1 MRTVKQ
7 IQVGD
12 KVKKKRSKPNLI
24 VGIAVLILAL
34 VGTVSLIITA
44 GNKISAG
51 IQQKNAEKYSAY
63 EEFIAPVIM
72 NDPDTFDD
80 ITLADS
86 GQLLSIAIWSVLDSN
101 PEPDKYE
108 YTDDGMLLPQKEV
121 EEKFASLFGSEVKVI
136 HSNVDGGGIDFKY
149 SEKKK
154 AYLIPITG
162 ITPIYTPK
170 VIDAKEKSSSIE
182 LTVGYLHSSDWQ
194 QDSNGNMAAPEPGKY
209 MKITL
214 GKNSDGSY
222 FVRAIQKQND

>member
-1 MRTVKQ
+1 M
-7 IQVGD
+7 
-12 KVKKKRSKPNLI
+12 KKKRSKPNLI
-24 VGIAVLILAL
+24 VGLGVLLLAL
-34 VGTVSLIITA
+34 VGVVSLIITA
-44 GNKISAG
+44 GDKISDS

-80 ITLADS
+80 ITLADA

-108 YTDDGMLLPQKEV
+108 YTDEGMLLPEKEV
-121 EEKFASLFGSEVKVI
+121 EEKFTSLFGNEVKII

-170 VIDAKEKSSSIE
+170 VIDAKEKSSSVE
-182 LTVGYLHSSDWQ
+182 LTVGYLHSADWQ
-194 QDSNGNMAAPEPGKY
+194 QDSDGNMTAPEPGKY

-214 GKNSDGSY
+214 GKNGESGY
-222 FVRAIQKQND
+222 FVRAIQKTSD

>member
-1 MRTVKQ
+1 M
-7 IQVGD
+7 
-12 KVKKKRSKPNLI
+12 KKKRSKSNLI
-24 VGIAVLILAL
+24 VGLMILAL
-34 VGTVSLIITA
+34 AFVGVVSLVITA
-44 GNKISAG
+44 GNSISKS
-51 IQQKNAEKYSAY
+51 IDEKNAEKYSFY

-86 GQLLSIAIWSVLDSN
+86 GQLLSIAIWTVLDSN
-101 PEPDKYE
+101 PEPEKYE
-108 YTDDGMLLPQKEV
+108 YTDEGMLLPEKEV
-121 EEKFASLFGSEVKVI
+121 EETFVSLFGNEVKII

-162 ITPIYTPK
+162 VTPIYTPK
-170 VIDAKEKSSSIE
+170 VSDVKEKSSSVE

-194 QDSNGNMAAPEPGKY
+194 QDSKGNMTAPEPGKY

-222 FVRAIQKQND
+222 FVRAIQKLSD

>member
-1 MRTVKQ
+1 M
-7 IQVGD
+7 
-12 KVKKKRSKPNLI
+12 KKKRSKPNLI
-24 VGIAVLILAL
+24 VGLMILLLAL
-34 VGTVSLIITA
+34 VGTVSLVLTA
-44 GNKISAG
+44 ADKIG
-51 IQQKNAEKYSAY
+51 KTIEDKNAEKYSVY

-80 ITLADS
+80 VTLADS

-108 YTDDGMLLPQKEV
+108 YTDDGMLLPAKEV
-121 EEKFASLFGSEVKVI
+121 EEKFTSLFGNEVKII
-136 HSNVDGGGIDFKY
+136 HSNVDGGGIDFRY

-170 VIDAKEKSSSIE
+170 VTDVKEKSSSVE
-182 LTVGYLHSSDWQ
+182 LTVGYLHTSDWQ
-194 QDSNGNMAAPEPGKY
+194 QDSKGNMIAPEPGKY

-214 GKNSDGSY
+214 GKNTDSTY
-222 FVRAIQKQND
+222 FVRAIQKLND

>member
-1 MRTVKQ
+1 MK
-7 IQVGD
+7 
-12 KVKKKRSKPNLI
+12 KKKRSKLNLF
-24 VGIAVLILAL
+24 VGIGVLALAL
-34 VGTVSLIITA
+34 VGVVSLITA
-44 GNKISAG
+44 GVNKIGDSLQA
-51 IQQKNAEKYSAY
+51 KNAEKYSAY

-101 PEPDKYE
+101 PAPDKYE

-121 EEKFASLFGSEVKVI
+121 EEKFTSLFGSEVKI
-136 HSNVDGGGIDFKY
+136 NHSNVDGGGIDFKY

-154 AYLIPITG
+154 AYAIPITG

-170 VIDAKEKSSSIE
+170 VVSAKENSSNVE
-182 LTVGYLHSSDWQ
+182 LTVGYLSSSDWQ
-194 QDSNGNMAAPEPGKY
+194 QDSDGNMIAPEPGKY

-214 GKNSDGSY
+214 GKNSDGTY
-222 FVRAIQKQND
+222 FVRAIQTNSD

>member
-1 MRTVKQ
+1 M
-7 IQVGD
+7 
-12 KVKKKRSKPNLI
+12 KKKRSKPNLI
-24 VGIAVLILAL
+24 VGLLILAL
-34 VGTVSLIITA
+34 AVVGVAALVMTA
-44 GNKISAG
+44 VGEISSN
-51 IQQKNAEKYSAY
+51 IQQKNTEKYSAY

-101 PEPDKYE
+101 PQPDKYE
-108 YTDDGMLLPQKEV
+108 YTDDGMLLPQAEV
-121 EEKFASLFGSEVKVI
+121 EEKFTSLFGNEVKII

-170 VIDAKEKSSSIE
+170 VTDAKEKSGSVE

-194 QDSNGNMAAPEPGKY
+194 QDSNGNMTAPEPGKY

-214 GKNSDGSY
+214 GKNSDGGY
-222 FVRAIQKQND
+222 FIRAIQKSSD

>member
-1 MRTVKQ
+1 M
-7 IQVGD
+7 
-12 KVKKKRSKPNLI
+12 KKKRSKPNLI
-24 VGIAVLILAL
+24 VGLMILLLAF
-34 VGTVSLIITA
+34 VGVVSLVMTA
-44 GNKISAG
+44 GDKISKS
-51 IQQKNAEKYSAY
+51 IDERNAERYSGY

-108 YTDDGMLLPQKEV
+108 YTDDGMLIPQVEV
-121 EEKFASLFGSEVKVI
+121 EEKFISLFGSEVKII
-136 HSNVDGGGIDFKY
+136 HTNVDGGGIDFRY

-162 ITPIYTPK
+162 ITPIYTPR
-170 VIDAKEKSSSIE
+170 VTDVKEKSSSIE

-194 QDSNGNMAAPEPGKY
+194 QDSKGNMIAPEPGKY

-214 GKNSDGSY
+214 GKNNDSGY
-222 FVRAIQKQND
+222 FVRAIQKISD

>member
-1 MRTVKQ
+1 M
-7 IQVGD
+7 
-12 KVKKKRSKPNLI
+12 KKKRSKPNLI
-24 VGIAVLILAL
+24 VGLLILAL
-34 VGTVSLIITA
+34 AVVGTVSLVTTA
-44 GNKISAG
+44 MSKISMS
-51 IQQKNAEKYSAY
+51 IENKNAEEYSAY

-80 ITLADS
+80 VTLADS

-101 PEPDKYE
+101 PQPDKYE
-108 YTDDGMLLPQKEV
+108 YTDDGMLLPETEV
-121 EEKFASLFGSEVKVI
+121 EEKFVSLFGSEVKII
-136 HSNVDGGGIDFKY
+136 HTNVDGGGIDFKY

-154 AYLIPITG
+154 SYLIPITG

-170 VIDAKEKSSSIE
+170 VTGAKEKSSSVE

-194 QDSNGNMAAPEPGKY
+194 QDSKGNLTAPEPGKY

-222 FVRAIQKQND
+222 FVRAIQKLND

>member
-1 MRTVKQ
+1 M
-7 IQVGD
+7 
-12 KVKKKRSKPNLI
+12 KKKRSKPNLI
-24 VGIAVLILAL
+24 VGLLILAL
-34 VGTVSLIITA
+34 AVVGTVSLVTTA
-44 GNKISAG
+44 MSKISMS
-51 IQQKNAEKYSAY
+51 IENKNAEEYSAY

-80 ITLADS
+80 VTLADS

-101 PEPDKYE
+101 PQPDKYE
-108 YTDDGMLLPQKEV
+108 YTDDGMLLPETEV
-121 EEKFASLFGSEVKVI
+121 EEKFVSLFGSEVKII
-136 HSNVDGGGIDFKY
+136 HTNVDGGGIDFKY

-154 AYLIPITG
+154 SYLIPITG

-170 VIDAKEKSSSIE
+170 VTGAKEKSSSVE

-194 QDSNGNMAAPEPGKY
+194 QDIKGNLTAPEPGKY

-222 FVRAIQKQND
+222 FVRAIQKLND

>member
-1 MRTVKQ
+1 M
-7 IQVGD
+7 
-12 KVKKKRSKPNLI
+12 KKKRSKPNLI
-24 VGIAVLILAL
+24 VGLMILAL
-34 VGTVSLIITA
+34 AFVGVVFLVITA
-44 GNKISAG
+44 GNSLSRSIDE
-51 IQQKNAEKYSAY
+51 KNAEKYSFY

-80 ITLADS
+80 VTLADS

-108 YTDDGMLLPQKEV
+108 YTDDGMLLPAKEV
-121 EEKFASLFGSEVKVI
+121 EEKFTSLFGNEVKII

-149 SEKKK
+149 SAKKK

-170 VIDAKEKSSSIE
+170 VTDAKEKSSSVE

-194 QDSNGNMAAPEPGKY
+194 QDSNGNMTAPEPGKY

-214 GKNSDGSY
+214 GKNNDSSY
-222 FVRAIQKQND
+222 FVRAIQKISD